1 MGRRVAWHAQATPM
15 HCRPHDEQMKKFSFR
30 GRWLLTQ
37 VCSPLL
43 GGQVRRLKCVV
54 GPSHH
59 FRPLHHQTPHRP
71 PRWYAAV
78 GHSTRASFDASEC
91 PRRYPLPLSSR
102 GNPWRR
108 TQTSGG
114 RGLGQGDTTRCVGGV
129 GVETLSCGQKKC
141 SAHQRGVWTSTLTL
155 ATVARDTSHGP
166 HESCLPRAASL
177 SGQFPPTPSC
187 HGRGVRVA
195 NTAVVSRQRALKL
208 WLKLESAELD
218 PNSFETF

>member
-15 HCRPHDEQMKKFSFR
+15 HCRPHDDQMKKFSFR

-43 GGQVRRLKCVV
+43 GEQVRRLKCVV

-59 FRPLHHQTPHRP
+59 FRPLHHQTPHHP

-102 GNPWRR
+102 GNPWHSA
-108 TQTSGG
+108 QTSGG
-114 RGLGQGDTTRCVGGV
+114 RGIGSRGHAVRGWGWCRNAELWP
-129 GVETLSCGQKKC
+129 KKC
-141 SAHQRGVWTSTLTL
+141 STSMRGLDKHAHTGHRCARYKSWSPRELLTSRCFFKWPTPTY
-155 ATVARDTSHGP
+155 RQ
-166 HESCLPRAASL
+166 LPRQGGACCKHGCGFQGEGVEIVVEAGIGRAGSK
-177 SGQFPPTPSC
+177 QF
-187 HGRGVRVA
+187 
-195 NTAVVSRQRALKL
+195 
-208 WLKLESAELD
+208 
-218 PNSFETF
+218 